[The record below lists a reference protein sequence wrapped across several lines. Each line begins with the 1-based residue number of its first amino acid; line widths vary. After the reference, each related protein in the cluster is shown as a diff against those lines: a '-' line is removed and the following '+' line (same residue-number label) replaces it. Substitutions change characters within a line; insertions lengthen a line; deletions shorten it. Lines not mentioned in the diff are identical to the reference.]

1 MVLLTTLVPLILLI
15 WSVRGITAAREGL
28 IVLPI
33 PIATSAI
40 ILHLISFLKN
50 YAPGN
55 ELASFASSLTP
66 LVWVPIFM
74 MIGFSLPEDIESDND
89 QKNSTQNS
97 CGWLETDYL
106 SLSPFCFGPMVHYN
120 CMKTYLSLI
129 SGHPICSLP
138 F

>member
-66 LVWVPIFM
+66 LVWVPVFM

-89 QKNSTQNS
+89 QKKFDPKFLRLARD
-97 CGWLETDYL
+97 GLFV
-106 SLSPFCFGPMVHYN
+106 SLHFVLVLWCITTV
-120 CMKTYLSLI
+120 
-129 SGHPICSLP
+129 
-138 F
+138 